1 MEDKMS
7 LVRQEDRGMLGN
19 THSASG
25 VPWFTAAPAC
35 RCLIWPIGWLALLA
49 SVWVVDKPL
58 EEPNLAPIVPTKTQ
72 GSIGTLIIYGV

>member
-7 LVRQEDRGMLGN
+7 LDRQEDSGMLGN

-35 RCLIWPIGWLALLA
+35 SCLIWLIGWLALLA

-58 EEPNLAPIVPTKTQ
+58 EEPNLAPLVPTKTQ
-72 GSIGTLIIYGV
+72 GSIGTPVIYGV